1 MKTIDIESH
10 FTDLDRAIL
19 ENNVEYERYFRF
31 VTHIFDAFTNTFAP
45 KPGTEE
51 HEAHIVK
58 DLSSRFLL
66 TLRALGLKYLFEE
79 TDHLRIDLTASGFP
93 NHLEIRKMAADLQQL
108 KSGAVRPVSEETL
121 KRELLDELIRGNSE
135 PTPILQKLARSQ
147 YYKTIQEG
155 GLMGEF
161 MAGQLRELKVYD
173 KAKHDKR
180 FLCSWASFDTVTNRP
195 FLYLMVFDN
204 LPDPD
209 GPRTERVDHD
219 PHFVDM
225 IKRCTHNTAPLKV
238 VASDIDEAYAW
249 VHPKVL
255 KRIDI
260 GPILSMYDRTED
272 EQAKEMGRH
281 IPEGHFVMHVT
292 TEIVFSV
299 RQEKRSTGFLSKSE
313 LREVFHV
320 DETNKDCMERMVSEV
335 QKYLFTTH
343 TVLQYLNDQ
352 HKEMLKDLSAPPF
365 ICKPVP

>member
-19 ENNVEYERYFRF
+19 ENNVEYERYIKF
-31 VTHIFDAFTNTFAP
+31 VTHILDAFTTTFAP
-45 KPGTEE
+45 KEGAQE
-51 HEAHIVK
+51 HEAHIVR
-58 DLSSRFLL
+58 DLASRFLL

-79 TDHLRIDLTASGFP
+79 TDHMRIDLTASGFP

-108 KSGAVRPVSEETL
+108 KGGGTKPVNEETL
-121 KRELLDELIRGNSE
+121 KRQLLDELIRGNSH
-135 PTPILQKLARSQ
+135 PTSILRKLARAQ
-147 YYKTIQEG
+147 YNKSIEEG
-155 GLMGEF
+155 GLFGEF
-161 MAGQLRELKVYD
+161 VPGQLRELKVFD
-173 KAKHDKR
+173 AAKHRKR

-204 LPDPD
+204 HPDPD

-219 PHFVDM
+219 PQFVEM
-225 IKRCTHNTAPLKV
+225 VRRCTHNTAPLKV

-255 KRIDI
+255 KRIDV

-272 EQAKEMGRH
+272 EHAKEIGRH
-281 IPEGHFVMHVT
+281 IPEGHFLMRVT

-299 RQEKRSTGFLSKSE
+299 GQERRSTGFLSKSE

-352 HKEMLKDLSAPPF
+352 HKEMLKELSTPPF
-365 ICKPVP
+365 ICKPVF